1 MKILFIRH
9 AEPDY
14 EHDSL
19 TEKGFRE
26 ANLLAPY
33 IKKHFPN
40 IEHFYVSAFGRAE
53 RTFEPTKELF
63 PDIKCETC
71 DWLVEFQ
78 GKARRLD
85 RENKIYNAWDFLL
98 EEMERN
104 PELYSSNNWES
115 APILNEKG
123 ATVKEEYDNVIANFD
138 KVLEKNGYKRNG
150 LFYDVINPS
159 DKTIAFFCHFGI
171 AAILMSHLM
180 NCSPFSLLQNTV
192 LLPSSLTLFV
202 SEERVKGKAH
212 FRANTIGSLAHLDL
226 GNEEPSFAAR
236 FCELFTDDT
245 RH

>member
-33 IKKHFPN
+33 LKEHFPN
-40 IEHFYVSAFGRAE
+40 IKHFYVSAFGRAQ
-53 RTFEPTKELF
+53 RTSEPTKALF
-63 PDIKCETC
+63 PNVEADTC
-71 DWLVEFQ
+71 DWLIEFQ

-98 EEMERN
+98 EEVEKN
-104 PELYSSNNWES
+104 PELYTERWFD
-115 APILNEKG
+115 APILNEDG
-123 ATVKEEYDNVIANFD
+123 ATVKEEYYKVIKEFD
-138 KVLEKNGYKRNG
+138 KVLEENGYKRNG
-150 LFYDVINPS
+150 LFYDVTNPNN
-159 DKTIAFFCHFGI
+159 DCIAFFCHFGV
-171 AAILMSHLM
+171 AAVMMSHLM

-192 LLPSSLTLFV
+192 LLPSSLTVFV
-202 SEERVKGKAH
+202 SEERKEGKAH
-212 FRANTIGSLAHLDL
+212 FRANRIGSLSHLDL
-226 GNEEPSFAAR
+226 GKEEESFAAR